1 MATRDGGRSSRS
13 SQVAERGRRDP
24 ARHQDLRHRV
34 RPRLVWTGLG
44 LMLLGA
50 TVAGTG
56 VALLGSSA
64 LAWWLLVGGSV
75 IGLGGCAVA
84 LRAGLLYDITS
95 AEGPGRV
102 VDEVRADVVRPGPDP
117 EDRTAPPHVAEH
129 AAGTQQ
135 LAEAVQ
141 AQSSPRPQDRSL
153 RKLGGWC
160 SVAAGI
166 VLLCTQ
172 GALSDA
178 SRGAS
183 WRVAGL
189 GIVLVL
195 TGLVLSNLVS
205 RVAAVVAIAAGA
217 LVLVMG
223 LVGDES
229 TLAVALQLLAAGLA
243 IAGGLGGL
251 SRGDV
256 RRGHP

>member
-1 MATRDGGRSSRS
+1 MAARHRSAPNDA
-13 SQVAERGRRDP
+13 AERVGRDP
-24 ARHQDLRHRV
+24 ERHEDRRHRV
-34 RPRLVWTGLG
+34 RPRLVWTGLV
-44 LMLLGA
+44 LMLAGA
-50 TVAGTG
+50 CAAGAG
-56 VALLGSSA
+56 VALLGSGG
-64 LAWWLLVGGSV
+64 LAWWLTVAGSAVGLVAA
-75 IGLGGCAVA
+75 AVA
-84 LRAGLLYDITS
+84 LRAGLFYDITS
-95 AEGPGRV
+95 TEGPARV
-102 VDEVRADVVRPGPDP
+102 LDDVRNDVVRPGPDP

-129 AAGTQQ
+129 AAATQR
-135 LAEAVQ
+135 LVEAAQ
-141 AQSSPRPQDRSL
+141 AQSSPGPQDRSP

-160 SVAAGI
+160 AVAAGI

-172 GALSDA
+172 GALSEA

-217 LVLVMG
+217 LVLVLG